1 LHCRTL
7 FLERLWI
14 ASLVSGICV
23 SAHNTAATWT
33 MNMLA
38 PSPLLIPLM
47 STAASLPFFLF
58 TFLSVHVAGRG
69 LGGHG
74 RLQEVTLRNQSLVGG
89 RSRQLSDS
97 SLASSHQSW
106 PHSDLGISHG
116 NRLRL

>member
-1 LHCRTL
+1 MTKSSSWTPLQNPVFR
-7 FLERLWI
+7 RLWI

-38 PSPLLIPLM
+38 PSPLLISLM

-74 RLQEVTLRNQSLVGG
+74 RLQEVLCGINLWLAVAAA
-89 RSRQLSDS
+89 
-97 SLASSHQSW
+97 SLAIPVW
-106 PHSDLGISHG
+106 
-116 NRLRL
+116 LRLINPG